1 MLVSRITEQRL
12 KTHSLTEQIKAN
24 QAFTVGSE
32 GVLFD
37 RLPNKFIGIHKVN
50 IESELQGPKQRH
62 ILNPSKRLEPLTIF
76 ANRFI

>member
-37 RLPNKFIGIHKVN
+37 RLPNKFIGIHKFFFKGN
-50 IESELQGPKQRH
+50 HRK
-62 ILNPSKRLEPLTIF
+62 
-76 ANRFI
+76 